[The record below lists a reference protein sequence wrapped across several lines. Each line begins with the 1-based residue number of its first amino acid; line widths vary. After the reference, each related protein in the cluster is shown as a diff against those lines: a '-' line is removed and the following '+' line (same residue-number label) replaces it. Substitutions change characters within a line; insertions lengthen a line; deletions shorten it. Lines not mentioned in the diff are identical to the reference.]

1 MPMLKIEPTGATL
14 GAVVTGVSLAD
25 LDKAA
30 LQSIHREWVAN
41 DPQRLIEFYRKN
53 PNDAMELQSLSEVAK
68 KDPALAIGRL
78 QEMIARGID
87 MFDCV
92 LPTRL
97 ARHGTAFTMDGPVHI
112 KGKRFEFDHGPLD
125 AECSHPLTADF
136 SRAYIR
142 HLFRSGEILGL
153 RLICLHNLHFYLS
166 LARRAREAIV
176 SGTFPAFRA
185 AFVSQYTSSVS
196 DATPSS

>member
-1 MPMLKIEPTGATL
+1 MCAVESSTPHLPAEKPRYAMGL
-14 GAVVTGVSLAD
+14 GTP
-25 LDKAA
+25 
-30 LQSIHREWVAN
+30 
-41 DPQRLIEFYRKN
+41 PQIL
-53 PNDAMELQSLSEVAK
+53 
-68 KDPALAIGRL
+68 
-78 QEMIARGID
+78 EMIARGID

-142 HLFRSGEILGL
+142 HLFRSGEILAPS
-153 RLICLHNLHFYLS
+153 RISNPTNNFANSTEAALIGSTTSTCNHFLVDS
-166 LARRAREAIV
+166 NQEG
-176 SGTFPAFRA
+176 SK
-185 AFVSQYTSSVS
+185 
-196 DATPSS
+196 